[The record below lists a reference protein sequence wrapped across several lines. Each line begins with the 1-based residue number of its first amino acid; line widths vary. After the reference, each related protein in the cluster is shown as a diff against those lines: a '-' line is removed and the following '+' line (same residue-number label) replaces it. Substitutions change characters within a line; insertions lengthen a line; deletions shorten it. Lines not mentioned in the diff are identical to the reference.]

1 MTSMITFVKKLAL
14 FSVVIAA
21 AGCSGGG
28 SDGPGGSNS
37 GTVTST
43 WSGYCVATFIEEYPV
58 EDFSGEGLFTAHVGE
73 QYLMSSFVSFAGHVD
88 ATLLYLTPLGL
99 ADFRVSA
106 SSDASDLPFVS
117 NCNVDDNISY
127 YAVFADV
134 SVYAAEDLT
143 TKLCDLTAGAVLPR
157 DSGSMAG
164 YTAVSFNFSGNNTY
178 EVYLN
183 AFGAQCGG
191 AEVGYVSVPSTK
203 LFGATTWL
211 VPIHT
216 LLGPG

>member
-1 MTSMITFVKKLAL
+1 MVTAV
-14 FSVVIAA
+14 
-21 AGCSGGG
+21 GCGGG
-28 SDGPGGSNS
+28 SNAGSGPNS
-37 GTVTST
+37 GIATDA
-43 WSGYCVATFIEEYPV
+43 WSGYCTATFIEEYPV
-58 EDFSGEGLFTAHVGE
+58 EDFFGDGLFTAHVGE
-73 QYLMSSFVSFAGHVD
+73 QYLMSSFVTIAGQVD
-88 ATLLYLTPLGL
+88 ATLLYLTPLGP
-99 ADFRVSA
+99 ADFQVSA
-106 SSDASDLPFVS
+106 SSGASDLPFVS

-127 YAVFADV
+127 YAVFADI
-134 SVYAAEDLT
+134 SVYAAEDLA
-143 TKLCDLTAGAVLPR
+143 TKLCDLAAGAVLPR

-164 YTAVSFNFSGNNTY
+164 YSAASFNFSGNNTY

-191 AEVGYVSVPSTK
+191 AEVGYVSVPSTQ